1 MAKVRGRPFSGGN
14 QFGCG
19 RPKGSKNRQRIW
31 MQELLDGHGEALMKK
46 CMLDALHGD
55 TASMRLCM
63 ERLLAPRRDGNVQVA
78 LPRIKTLADVDLA
91 SERVLRAIQ
100 SGSITPAEGETMTN
114 VIENRRSVIETV
126 DLQTRVEKL
135 EESASDADRKPG
147 RRR

>member
-100 SGSITPAEGETMTN
+100 SGSITPAEGETMTK
-114 VIENRRSVIETV
+114 VIENRRRVIETV
-126 DLQTRVEKL
+126 DLETRVEKL
-135 EESASDADRKPG
+135 ESACDAARKPG